1 MYAPPSFLKDEN
13 PAATF
18 PSLENAQISDLP
30 KFPNINVLTFVFM
43 LQFFPECIVA
53 LDWEEEGK
61 APDGP
66 VKS

>member
-43 LQFFPECIVA
+43 LQFSLSV
-53 LDWEEEGK
+53 
-61 APDGP
+61 
-66 VKS
+66 